1 MDKYLGIF
9 EINGVPSHLWS
20 DGQHIRVVSGGE
32 DVPDSAVTDDDD
44 DDATEVIRDRK
55 GWAHSHREAKYRTRA
70 KTERAR
76 AETAEQATL
85 TLQIE
90 NAFLRAVA
98 GRVTDL
104 DAAYRLAD
112 LSDVELDETGELV
125 GVQEAVEATL
135 ARYPLLLGGEE
146 SPTVPLEKS
155 GRPINRNKNR
165 APTPDRTALETRYPA
180 LRSRR
185 PPY

>member
-1 MDKYLGIF
+1 
-9 EINGVPSHLWS
+9 
-20 DGQHIRVVSGGE
+20 
-32 DVPDSAVTDDDD
+32 
-44 DDATEVIRDRK
+44 
-55 GWAHSHREAKYRTRA
+55 
-70 KTERAR
+70 
-76 AETAEQATL
+76 
-85 TLQIE
+85 
-90 NAFLRAVA
+90 
-98 GRVTDL
+98 
-104 DAAYRLAD
+104 
-112 LSDVELDETGELV
+112 SDVEHDETGELV